1 MNSTTFIALTVP
13 EEYQPYAFFALGLV
27 VIGFGLFELKKSL
40 YLTRH
45 GVQTEGIL
53 QGIRTSRS
61 LSSGK
66 HEPVAVYTY
75 TDEKGNEHEITDS
88 LPPVPLIGKS
98 RITVLYDPDRPE
110 NAMAS
115 TTASLSPI
123 IFILCGIISIAYG
136 VSEFFT

>member
-45 GVQTEGIL
+45 GMQTEGIL

-75 TDEKGNEHEITDS
+75 TDMEGNEHEITDS

-98 RITVLYDPDRPE
+98 RITVLYDPANPE
-110 NAMAS
+110 NAMVA
-115 TTASLSPI
+115 TTASITPI
-123 IFILCGIISIAYG
+123 IFILSGIIGVAYG
-136 VSEFFT
+136 ISELFS